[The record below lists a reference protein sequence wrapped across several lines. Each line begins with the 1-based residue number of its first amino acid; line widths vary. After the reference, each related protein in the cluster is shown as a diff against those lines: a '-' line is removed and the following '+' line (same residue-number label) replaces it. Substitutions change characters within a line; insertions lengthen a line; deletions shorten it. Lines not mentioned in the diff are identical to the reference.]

1 MSSGNPNPVCCTID
15 AGLWNEIISFV
26 ANHPVEPPHN
36 ESVTTYQQI
45 YRVSRHLLGRLE
57 DSHVTSNILGM
68 HELQQE
74 VALAHVARQEQ
85 ADLVNFLQL
94 RLNETQSALVRA
106 VGSSTPRREK
116 IPDPPKYSGDRAG
129 LRPFLTHLLLKLSR
143 DHDLFPDEQKK
154 MAYAIGRLEGSAFN
168 HLLPYVQPTGVSLE
182 SVESLVEVL
191 ETAFGD
197 PDRVGSAERALEN
210 LRQNNR
216 DFATYYAEFSRLIA
230 DVDWKSDP
238 AIRHALKRGLSLEL
252 RQELVHHDI
261 PESLTGFVRLC
272 QKLDNRLRA
281 FEAEQRPRPSSRPT
295 PRHTPVLARTQAPFP
310 VSIPSHAAQSA
321 TSSIYRGPAPT
332 DLSSNRRKL
341 SPEERA
347 RRIAEGLCLYCGG
360 AGHMAS
366 VCPNSRPRTGAPLR
380 ALEGHISLPAEND

>member
-1 MSSGNPNPVCCTID
+1 
-15 AGLWNEIISFV
+15 
-26 ANHPVEPPHN
+26 
-36 ESVTTYQQI
+36 
-45 YRVSRHLLGRLE
+45 
-57 DSHVTSNILGM
+57 
-68 HELQQE
+68 
-74 VALAHVARQEQ
+74 
-85 ADLVNFLQL
+85 
-94 RLNETQSALVRA
+94 
-106 VGSSTPRREK
+106 VGSSTHRREK

-129 LRPFLTHLLLKLSR
+129 LRPFLTHLLLKLSS
-143 DHDLFPDEQKK
+143 DHDLFPDEQNK

-168 HLLPYVQPTGVSLE
+168 HLLPYVQPTRVSLE
-182 SVESLVEVL
+182 SVESFFEVL

-216 DFATYYAEFSRLIA
+216 DFATYYAEFSRLIE

-238 AIRHALKRGLSLEL
+238 AIIHALKRGLSLEL

-261 PESLTGFVRLC
+261 PESLTGFVRLR

-281 FEAEQRPRPSSRPT
+281 FEAEQRPRHSSRPT

-310 VSIPSHAAQSA
+310 VSIPSHAPQSA
-321 TSSIYRGPAPT
+321 TSSIYRGPAPM

-360 AGHMAS
+360 AGHIAS
-366 VCPNSRPRTGAPLR
+366 VCPNSRPALGHLFEPWKAIFPCLRKTIRPWHERRAQPRFLLVLVPVPFPFSIHQNLRTPRRPKSSSRTWRECTSL
-380 ALEGHISLPAEND
+380 LPAPSHSTTIPSGLMP